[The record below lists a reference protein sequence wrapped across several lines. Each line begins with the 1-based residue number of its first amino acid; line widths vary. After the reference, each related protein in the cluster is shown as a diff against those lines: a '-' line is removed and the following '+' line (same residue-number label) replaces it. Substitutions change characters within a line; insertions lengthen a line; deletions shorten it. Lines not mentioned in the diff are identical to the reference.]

1 MLKFISKTSLLS
13 KKVSEAPKYIKKL
26 GTSDL
31 FLVYDEFDKFITI
44 IFQIFENK
52 DSCRKSR
59 LYQNF
64 IYMLFLDLIK
74 IYNVFYIM
82 VTEILDRFKR
92 MKHKEMERS
101 YEIYKAFLGFTEN
114 VKKEANSIP
123 LVFGFV
129 FKNPSYYT
137 PDPKLEKTLQRC
149 MQNKEYGGAEEDF
162 DAADF
167 GMGGDD
173 FEAEDVYENRGFEQG
188 GDSDEEDDDDIGG
201 IDILGDVKQA
211 EQFATHAGPGPSRR
225 STGAV
230 EEQKVA
236 DVNLDE
242 FNTAALDDLLGGGA
256 PQRSS
261 DTMVNPSSGPGLL
274 DTADPFS
281 GGNQFSDGPKPEST
295 VDDMFGDAPKQEPVN
310 DGGAIPLD
318 ELMGGGPQAEPAKE
332 NVAQNDAVPSGNPA
346 GGDFDKLK
354 ALYSTPAPSQQPMGM
369 GQPQPGAFHTGMPM
383 GGMQQPMG
391 GMGMQPMGGMG
402 MQ

>member
-1 MLKFISKTSLLS
+1 MLKFVSKTSLLS

-26 GTSDL
+26 NTGDL
-31 FLVYDEFDKFITI
+31 FLVYDEFDKFITL
-44 IFQIFENK
+44 IFQVFENK
-52 DSCRKSR
+52 DVCRKSR

-92 MKHKEMERS
+92 MSHKDMERS
-101 YEIYKAFLGFTEN
+101 YQIYKAFLGFTEN

-149 MQNKEYGGAEEDF
+149 MKTKEMGGAQDEDF

-167 GMGGDD
+167 GMGEG

-188 GDSDEEDDDDIGG
+188 GDSDDDDDEDIGG

-211 EQFATHAGPGPSRR
+211 EQFATAAPARR

-230 EEQKVA
+230 MEEQKIG
-236 DVNLDE
+236 DVDINE
-242 FNTAALDDLLGGGA
+242 FSTTALDDLLGEVEHL
-256 PQRSS
+256 RE
-261 DTMVNPSSGPGLL
+261 DRTL
-274 DTADPFS
+274 
-281 GGNQFSDGPKPEST
+281 
-295 VDDMFGDAPKQEPVN
+295 
-310 DGGAIPLD
+310 
-318 ELMGGGPQAEPAKE
+318 
-332 NVAQNDAVPSGNPA
+332 
-346 GGDFDKLK
+346 
-354 ALYSTPAPSQQPMGM
+354 
-369 GQPQPGAFHTGMPM
+369 
-383 GGMQQPMG
+383 
-391 GMGMQPMGGMG
+391 
-402 MQ
+402 